1 MIWSLLNSIPQ
12 FQYTGDYAI
21 CGGCDDLP
29 HSNATLF
36 RSLLLCCTRRFVTI
50 ARLSTLLSFFLWVKH
65 FIARKF
71 FSRRCKKISTSY
83 SRSLLTLQR
92 PYMGWNTGNQCT
104 FSYGFDPMRSG
115 LGVPLILFDF
125 YTWMVQL
132 WNVGYETLITS
143 NPRANVSSTS
153 WATGQRY
160 RSYYSC
166 FLSCYD
172 VSIVHDSLSLQFFLG
187 GQSFGSFFQVG
198 AQIDNRTRLLSVKKS
213 AIIYATL
220 LLALSL
226 SSDRNRCQQP

>member
-92 PYMGWNTGNQCT
+92 PYMGWNNWESMYIFLRIWPNAFWTG
-104 FSYGFDPMRSG
+104 GAFDLIRLLYLNGSTVKCWVWNMDHKQSQSKCQFYVVGNGPE
-115 LGVPLILFDF
+115 VPLIL
-125 YTWMVQL
+125 
-132 WNVGYETLITS
+132 
-143 NPRANVSSTS
+143 
-153 WATGQRY
+153 
-160 RSYYSC
+160 
-166 FLSCYD
+166 
-172 VSIVHDSLSLQFFLG
+172 
-187 GQSFGSFFQVG
+187 
-198 AQIDNRTRLLSVKKS
+198 
-213 AIIYATL
+213 
-220 LLALSL
+220 
-226 SSDRNRCQQP
+226 